1 MMTMP
6 FESYVVWFSPG
17 FPGITVYYEHTS
29 DYFFS
34 GHTGTLMVLYL
45 QSRKLN
51 FPKYIQFYFLFTL
64 VYMIIMLLVARVH
77 YTIDIFGGLIFSL
90 YFYRIVEDNLSIFD

>member
-45 QSRKLN
+45 
-51 FPKYIQFYFLFTL
+51 
-64 VYMIIMLLVARVH
+64 
-77 YTIDIFGGLIFSL
+77 
-90 YFYRIVEDNLSIFD
+90 